1 MADMM
6 DYLNWRGDLS
16 FDVSPFNEVDNLI
29 LSQLAYVNFD
39 GIVPGI
45 AYDESVTLTDACEL
59 FFKIHSE
66 KKVLNNKSFIR
77 LAPMVMKKMAETI
90 RFKDVRLCKY
100 VNNIDYTLEKQFS
113 ALHIILDQ
121 HTLYVAFRGTDDT
134 LVGWKEDFNM
144 SFMTTIPAQL
154 EAVTYLN
161 HTVLT
166 TPYDL
171 IIGGHSKGGNLA
183 IYASVNCKSTI
194 KERIITVYNNDGPGF
209 NELMIA
215 SLSYQEMLPKI
226 RTIIPQSSIV
236 GMLLEHE
243 EEYTIVKSKQTGI
256 MQHDAMSWEILGT
269 HFVYTDNVSKG
280 SKILDTT
287 LKAWLSNLNETQ
299 RAEFVDA
306 FFSLLDATGAKTL
319 SDLTGSKLGHINQII
334 KTFNALDDTTKEML
348 GKVIKALTIAYYT
361 SFKQSLS
368 QKSESDKIQ

>member
-6 DYLNWRGDLS
+6 DYLDWRGDLT
-16 FDVSPFNEVDNLI
+16 FENSPFNEVDNLI

-45 AYDESVTLTDACEL
+45 TYDETVTLTDACTL
-59 FFKIHSE
+59 FFKMHSE
-66 KKVLNNKSFIR
+66 KEVLNNKSFIR
-77 LAPMVMKKMAETI
+77 LAPMVMKKMAETK
-90 RFKDVRLCKY
+90 RFKDIRLCKY
-100 VNNIDYTLEKQFS
+100 VNNIDYVLEKQFS
-113 ALHIILDQ
+113 ALHILLDTK
-121 HTLYVAFRGTDDT
+121 TLYVAFRGTDDT
-134 LVGWKEDFNM
+134 LIGWKEDFNM
-144 SFMTTIPAQL
+144 SFMTAVPAQL

-161 HTVLT
+161 HTVLSA
-166 TPYDL
+166 PYDL

-183 IYASVNCKSTI
+183 IYASVNCESTI

-209 NELMIA
+209 NEAMIA
-215 SLSYQEMLPKI
+215 SLNYQEMLPKI
-226 RTIIPQSSIV
+226 RTIVPQSSIV

-269 HFVYTDNVSKG
+269 HFVYTDTVSKG

-287 LKAWLSNLNETQ
+287 LKSWLNNLDEVQ

-319 SDLTGSKLGHINQII
+319 PDLTVSTIGHINQMI

-348 GKVIKALTIAYYT
+348 TKVIKALTFAYYT

-368 QKSESDKIQ
+368 QKSEPDKIQ